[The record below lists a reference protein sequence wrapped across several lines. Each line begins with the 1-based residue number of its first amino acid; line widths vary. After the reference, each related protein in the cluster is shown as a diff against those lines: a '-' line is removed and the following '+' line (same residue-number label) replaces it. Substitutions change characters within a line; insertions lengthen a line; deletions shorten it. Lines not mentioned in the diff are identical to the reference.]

1 MARQLLWWPGMEPIE
16 AQALETVRGGF
27 GAILGALLQAAP
39 GIINSVSGLVS
50 ASKGGGG
57 AQTASTQPQPQPTAA
72 GPLPAAGGGGPP
84 TQMASGPAASGCQC
98 ACNLIAPAS
107 VQNSVRIG

>member
-1 MARQLLWWPGMEPIE
+1 MEPIDT
-16 AQALETVRGGF
+16 QALTTVRGGF

-57 AQTASTQPQPQPTAA
+57 AQTAQAQPSATAPVSAPT
-72 GPLPAAGGGGPP
+72 GGPPMP
-84 TQMASGPAASGCQC
+84 TQMASGPTAGPAASACRCC
-98 ACNLIAPAS
+98 ADPIGAAS
-107 VQNSVRIG
+107 VQNIVRIG

>member
-1 MARQLLWWPGMEPIE
+1 MEPIE
-16 AQALETVRGGF
+16 TQALETVRGGF

-57 AQTASTQPQPQPTAA
+57 GGTQTAAAQTQPSPAAPLSAPTAA
-72 GPLPAAGGGGPP
+72 AP
-84 TQMASGPAASGCQC
+84 TQMASGPTTSGPAASACQC
-98 ACNLIAPAS
+98 ACSMMGSPS
-107 VQNSVRIG
+107 VQNIVRIG